1 MEQYFKTIEK
11 RRKSKMKEV
20 LAVMN
25 RYNSFHKAIRDSQK
39 GIQQK
44 IASHSGSG
52 SSFAHCYGG
61 K

>member
-1 MEQYFKTIEK
+1 
-11 RRKSKMKEV
+11 MKEV